1 MAVDWNNK
9 VLNVLEFKRTSDQR
23 HTYRE
28 RGESRAR
35 AQHNVLVRSLEK
47 VAEEA
52 EGENRG
58 MENKADNLC
67 GGHMWISA
75 YANIQQQSQGTWGC
89 RVQTKHYPEGTRA
102 CDSMSCSMHRIRSCV
117 HTLRRD
123 QESGIQAG
131 VEIRMWKKLF
141 KGWTAS
147 FEVWREAAR

>member
-1 MAVDWNNK
+1 MK
-9 VLNVLEFKRTSDQR
+9 EFKRTSDQR

-35 AQHNVLVRSLEK
+35 AQHDVLVRSLEK

-75 YANIQQQSQGTWGC
+75 YANIQQQSQGTWSC
-89 RVQTKHYPEGTRA
+89 QVQTKYYPGGTRA
-102 CDSMSCSMHRIRSCV
+102 
-117 HTLRRD
+117 
-123 QESGIQAG
+123 
-131 VEIRMWKKLF
+131 
-141 KGWTAS
+141 
-147 FEVWREAAR
+147 